1 MLGTVLDRQ
10 EEEEQRQREAES
22 SRVAEHTNSSVSVH
36 TEDPSSAAPPTRA
49 TSYDES
55 IDYSYSEGGSDYDE
69 EESLLPD
76 TVWSR
81 IRQRVNQIGA
91 KIRAGA
97 VILADVDN
105 VWDSPDANLTRRNSL
120 TNYGS
125 MDYDDSFRNT
135 NPTRTSV
142 IYNAVT
148 GTTAPTRNRAAVL
161 FWFLLLS
168 LSYAS
173 ERSTFKLLVDRVGP
187 FRLFSAELIVGGH
200 AVLLGFIVLVG
211 EEWRRRQKK
220 DEGHDLAANG
230 LPIPLAD
237 IGCKLFHLK
246 VCQTLISIMV
256 FYSIDTLIFLFIL
269 SDGCTGHN
277 ILAAVCNQRFTCPSC
292 VNCHSSSNNNP
303 IDCLVRCMFLSK
315 KRLLFYAALLI
326 STQS

>member
-22 SRVAEHTNSSVSVH
+22 SHIAEQTNLSVH
-36 TEDPSSAAPPTRA
+36 TEPSSAAPPTRA

-55 IDYSYSEGGSDYDE
+55 IDYSYSEEGGSDYE
-69 EESLLPD
+69 EDESLLPD

-81 IRQRVNQIGA
+81 VRRHVNRIGA
-91 KIRAGA
+91 TIRAGA

-120 TNYGS
+120 TNYGTI
-125 MDYDDSFRNT
+125 DCDDNSRIS
-135 NPTRTSV
+135 NPTRASV

-200 AVLLGFIVLVG
+200 AVLLSFIVLVG

-220 DEGHDLAANG
+220 DEGHDFLVANG

-237 IGCKLFHLK
+237 IGCKLHLR
-246 VCQTLISIMV
+246 VYQTLICCF
-256 FYSIDTLIFLFIL
+256 FYSITLIFPSIL
-269 SDGCTGHN
+269 SDGCAGHN
-277 ILAAVCNQRFTCPSC
+277 ILATVCYQWFTCPTC
-292 VNCHSSSNNNP
+292 VNGHSSSNNHP
-303 IDCLVRCMFLSK
+303 IDCLVRCMFFSK
-315 KRLLFYAALLI
+315 KDFHFMPLI
-326 STQS
+326 SFVHNPK